1 MTQTNISSV
10 KAYVALTKPGIIS
23 GNLVTAFMG
32 FALAARG
39 TYPLHTLLATL
50 LGLAA
55 VVGAGCV
62 LNNWIDRDADKK
74 MERTKKRPLV
84 SGVIPVLGALI
95 FSLVLLTLGLLDLT
109 LFANPLTAVVALIGF
124 FVYVMWYTFAKYI
137 TTFGTLIGSIAGAV
151 PPVAGYTALSNQLD
165 LAALILFL
173 IVVSWQMPHFFA
185 ISIFRIGE
193 YKAASIPVM
202 PIVQGNHRTKI
213 HMCLWTLVFITVTT
227 LLTALG
233 YTNLTYMVG
242 ALALGI
248 SWFVICL
255 QGFKV
260 TSDKV
265 WARKVFRF
273 SLVVIT
279 LLCVLLSFN
288 TL

>member
-1 MTQTNISSV
+1 
-10 KAYVALTKPGIIS
+10 
-23 GNLVTAFMG
+23 MG

-39 TYPLHTLLATL
+39 SYPIHTLIATL
-50 LGLAA
+50 LGLGA

-62 LNNWIDRDADKK
+62 LNNWIDRKADEK
-74 MERTKKRPLV
+74 MERTKKRALV
-84 SGVIPVLGALI
+84 EGVIPVIGALV
-95 FSLVLLTLGLLDLT
+95 FSLILLTLGLLDLT

-151 PPVAGYTALSNQLD
+151 PPVVGYTALANRLD
-165 LAALILFL
+165 LGALLLFL

-185 ISIFRIGE
+185 ISMFRIGE

-202 PIVQGNHRTKI
+202 PLVQGSYRTKI
-213 HMCLWTLVFITVTT
+213 HMCLWTLVFIAVTT
-227 LLTALG
+227 LLTPMG
-233 YTNLTYMVG
+233 FTNLTYMVG
-242 ALALGI
+242 ALALGVA
-248 SWFVICL
+248 WFAICL

-265 WARKVFRF
+265 WARKMFRF

-279 LLCVLLSFN
+279 LLCTLLSFN
-288 TL
+288 TV